1 MDKGTKGEPIEQASG
16 PQDSSEQ
23 QVQKTLAEQEGGER
37 TRSRLTFRPR
47 VDIYET
53 ESGLVLLADVPGAKP
68 GDLTITLD
76 RRVLSVRAPV
86 YPRSPGPPAPMV

>member
-1 MDKGTKGEPIEQASG
+1 MNKARKGEPIEQVSEA
-16 PQDSSEQ
+16 QDSSEQ
-23 QVQKTLAEQEGGER
+23 HAQKTLAEQEGGER

-53 ESGLVLLADVPGAKP
+53 EGGLVLLADVPGAKP
-68 GDLTITLD
+68 GDLTIMLD